1 MSKIHHFQPD
11 LYYYT
16 LAAHPAAIRME
27 SGDTIITSTVD
38 SRNMDA
44 QGNEIPVDKRHQQPG
59 NPLCQV
65 NPLVGPVVIEGACP
79 GDTLRVMIRR
89 IEITREY
96 ALSRFSAGCGGA
108 RNESLL
114 SISFLSY
121 YEPLPDT
128 LYRWGI
134 DVNQRQCTLELS
146 GRRAVLPLQ
155 PFIGTIGTAPRFG
168 QSLSSLV
175 PADHGG
181 NMDLPETREGTSL
194 YLPVFAEGGCLFLGD
209 VHASQ
214 GDGELC
220 GVALETTARVELK
233 IDLLKGLALNWPRL
247 ESGTHWMTVGSS
259 RTLTDAIKI
268 AQAEMVLW
276 LQAEFKMGCADC
288 LQVISQGCE
297 IRIGN
302 VVNPNYTVAMKLL
315 KGILQ

>member
-1 MSKIHHFQPD
+1 MSKAHHYQPD
-11 LYYYT
+11 IYYYT
-16 LAAHPAAIRME
+16 LAAHPAAIRIE

-38 SRNMDA
+38 SRNTDF
-44 QGNEIPVDKRHQQPG
+44 QGNEIPIVKRQQQPG

-65 NPLVGPVVIEGACP
+65 NPLVGPFIVDGACP
-79 GDTLRVMIRR
+79 GDTLRVMIHK

-96 ALSRFSAGCGGA
+96 ATSRFSAGYGGA

-114 SISFLSY
+114 SIGFLSY

-128 LYRWGI
+128 LYRWRI
-134 DVNQRQCTLELS
+134 DVDRKQCTLEIS
-146 GRRAVLPLQ
+146 GRKAALPLR

-175 PADHGG
+175 PAEHGG
-181 NMDLPETREGTSL
+181 NMDLPETREGTTL

-209 VHASQ
+209 VHAAQ

-220 GVALETTARVELK
+220 GVALETTARVELRV
-233 IDLLKGLALNWPRL
+233 DLLKGLALNWPRL
-247 ESGTHWMTVGSS
+247 ENGSHWMTVGSG
-259 RTLTDAIKI
+259 RTLPDAIKI
-268 AQAEMVLW
+268 ALAEMALW
-276 LQAEFKMGCADC
+276 LEAEFKMGRSDC

-302 VVNPNYTVAMKLL
+302 VVNPNCTVAMKLS

>member
-1 MSKIHHFQPD
+1 MSRTHYYQPD

-38 SRNMDA
+38 SRNTDA
-44 QGNEIPVDKRHQQPG
+44 QGNEIPIAKRHQQPG

-65 NPLVGPVVIEGACP
+65 NPLVGPVVVEGACP
-79 GDTLRVMIRR
+79 GDAVRVLIQR
-89 IEITREY
+89 IEITRDY
-96 ALSRFSAGCGGA
+96 ALSRFSAGYGGA

-114 SISFLSY
+114 SIGFLSY

-128 LYRWGI
+128 LYRWRI
-134 DVNQRQCTLELS
+134 DLDKKQCTLELS
-146 GRRAVLPLQ
+146 GRRAVLPMQ

-168 QSLSSLV
+168 QFLSSLV

-181 NMDLPETREGTSL
+181 NMDLPETREGTTL
-194 YLPVFAEGGCLFLGD
+194 YLPVFADGGCLFLGD
-209 VHASQ
+209 VHAAQ

-220 GVALETTARVELK
+220 GVALETTARIELRV
-233 IDLLKGLALNWPRL
+233 DLLKGLALNWPRL
-247 ESGTHWMTVGSS
+247 ENGTHWMTVGSG

-268 AQAEMVLW
+268 ALAEMVLW
-276 LQAEFKMGCADC
+276 LQAEFKMSRTDS

-297 IRIGN
+297 VRIGN
-302 VVNPNYTVAMKLL
+302 VVNPNCTVAIKLL
-315 KGILQ
+315 KSILQ